1 MEFVLNPE
9 VPIEKYFEEMTRIPH
24 GSFHE
29 KEYSDYLVRFA
40 RTHGLSWE
48 QDAIG
53 NVVIR
58 KGGTA
63 GYEDHPVMILQAHM
77 DMVWAKDSGSG
88 HDFEKEPLKLYM
100 EDGFLYARGTTL
112 GADDGTGVSYML
124 AILESDTISH
134 PPLECIFTV
143 QEEVGMFGASFLNKE
158 GLKGRRFLSLDD
170 GGAVSTMIAAAGGMR
185 MELKIPAG
193 KERCGSAGYE
203 IAVSGLLGGHSGSC
217 ISKERGNAIKLAA
230 RLLHELKK
238 EISLRL
244 VSIDGGEKEN
254 AIPRNCV
261 VTFASSET
269 PENIREAAER
279 LFGQLKEELKDTDGE
294 AEFSWKETSVS
305 QALSEN
311 VTERVLELLYLLPTG
326 LRNRNLKLHVPEAS
340 ENLAV
345 VYTNDEEIVVNYSL
359 RAASESRME
368 SMAEELRL
376 LVKAFGGTYEEGA
389 RYPAWPYRE
398 ESEMRRKLAEAYRK
412 KTGEELQLV
421 AVHGGVECGIFASAI
436 PDMDIITFGSRGL
449 DVHTP
454 REHLDLQSFHDCF
467 EIVKELLKSL

>member
-1 MEFVLNPE
+1 MEFVLNPQI
-9 VPIEKYFEEMTRIPH
+9 PIEKYFEEMTRIPH

-40 RTHGLSWE
+40 KEHGLSCD

-58 KGGTA
+58 KEGTA
-63 GYEDHPVMILQAHM
+63 GYEDHPVVILQAHM
-77 DMVWAKDSGSG
+77 DMVWARDSDSG
-88 HDFEKEPLKLYM
+88 HDFEKEPLKLYI
-100 EDGFLYARGTTL
+100 EDGFLYAKGTTL

-124 AILESDTISH
+124 AILESDTIAH

-143 QEEVGMFGASFLNKE
+143 QEEVGMFGAMALDKKS
-158 GLKGRRFLSLDD
+158 LKGRRFLSLDD

-185 MELKIPAG
+185 VELKLPAG
-193 KERCGSAGYE
+193 KERCEAAGYE
-203 IAVSGLLGGHSGSC
+203 IVIRGLLGGHSGSC

-238 EISLRL
+238 EIPLRL
-244 VSIDGGEKEN
+244 ASIDGGEKEN
-254 AIPRNCV
+254 AIPRDCAV
-261 VTFASSET
+261 IFASSEE
-269 PENIREAAER
+269 PEVIRKTAER
-279 LFGQLKEELKDTDGE
+279 IFGQLKEELKNTDGG
-294 AEFSWKETSVS
+294 AEFSWREICVS
-305 QALSEN
+305 QALSEDL
-311 VTERVLELLYLLPTG
+311 TERVLEFLYLLPTG
-326 LRNRNLKLHVPEAS
+326 LRSRNLKLQVPEAS

-345 VYTNDEEIVVNYSL
+345 IRTGDEEIVVNYSL
-359 RAASESRME
+359 RAASESKKE

-376 LVKAFGGTYEEGA
+376 FAKVFGGTYEEGA
-389 RYPAWPYRE
+389 RYPAWPYKE
-398 ESEMRRKLAEAYRK
+398 ESVMREKLADAYRK
-412 KTGEELQLV
+412 ITGEELQLV

-436 PDMDIITFGSRGL
+436 PEMDIITFGSRGL

-454 REHLDLQSFHDCF
+454 GERLDLKSFRDCF